1 MFDIS
6 TWFWEYPHVVFE
18 WRKHLKL
25 NGVNLQSHLISC
37 TCADTCLLMTNDPSL
52 ASLSLTLDSSCA
64 TRVTTFIRE
73 PAPAPAPCTSLC
85 VTAAATVNPRNTRA
99 RAGGRE
105 SSELQQTLFIS
116 NLYGQS
122 DGFCKNV
129 HVWNNFFGNHCD
141 TIQSQVRFIKLC
153 KT

>member
-1 MFDIS
+1 
-6 TWFWEYPHVVFE
+6 
-18 WRKHLKL
+18 
-25 NGVNLQSHLISC
+25 
-37 TCADTCLLMTNDPSL
+37 MTNDPSL

-129 HVWNNFFGNHCD
+129 HV
-141 TIQSQVRFIKLC
+141 
-153 KT
+153 